1 MEGGG
6 ELAERGPP
14 TMIFNNFHVKTYD
27 TDTKQYIPSTRRN
40 RDMTEGG
47 AGGGVRWRRSNL
59 KK

>member
-40 RDMTEGG
+40 RDMTGEG
-47 AGGGVRWRRSNL
+47 AGGGVR
-59 KK
+59 